1 MGAVVPLLTST
12 LISQGVGMALSQSNN
27 NQAVEQLQAKQ
38 DLQERSAA
46 ENAALEKQRIALS
59 AEQNEEKRKTALKRA
74 VARQRANFAGQGVG
88 TGSGSSQAVLLGM
101 FEESE
106 DEKRDREALDTMR
119 LNAIDQDLSQNRAL
133 NVLQRTQL
141 EEKNK
146 VNAIG
151 QGYKAI
157 KNLF

>member
-46 ENAALEKQRIALS
+46 ANAALEKQRIALS

-146 VNAIG
+146 ISAIG
-151 QGYKAI
+151 KGASLVKA
-157 KNLF
+157 FF